1 MSNIKNK
8 IALVAIAIFAA
19 HPKLDEIYITSD
31 GQGFTDPEKAK
42 DNARYH
48 KDNSVKH
55 FERGFEESYVDPDE
69 ETSKDEKKDTEP
81 TERQKNFAKYEEL
94 FGKKPASN
102 ISNEKLIAAIAD
114 KEAEIEAA
122 KGQNPEGAQV

>member
-69 ETSKDEKKDTEP
+69 ETPKEKKEP
-81 TERQKNFAKYEEL
+81 ELTERQKNFAKYEEL
-94 FGKKPASN
+94 FGNKPANN

-114 KEAEIEAA
+114 KAAELEAA
-122 KGQNPEGAQV
+122 KGQQPEGAQV